1 MKLKMLNTIFQ
12 RINIVI
18 FFIIIFSPF
27 LVMICG
33 QKTVF
38 SYTEKRSLAAFPSI
52 PMNVSEVRRFFSN
65 VDSYLDD
72 HFGFREWMVYRYQRE
87 VRKRFADV
95 GTLTKVI
102 KGTDDWYFFSGDGQ
116 LMDYTGGNL
125 LSKSDLRKWLETHRA
140 KQQWLEKQGI
150 RYLFIVPP
158 SKMTVYEEFLG
169 EPWLSQKGMTRL
181 SQIKNTLEER
191 DHASFLDLS
200 PSLIRA
206 KDNEHLYF
214 KSDTHWTEYGA
225 YLGYLSIADKIES
238 IFEGSRFKRDFTFSK
253 TMTRICK
260 KMGGRCGDLTN
271 MTLDYDSF
279 SESFKI
285 ANGFSSCTDAQGYDY
300 RLSGIDMNNPDPY
313 IAKTCSTGT
322 LKALVFRDS
331 FFEAV
336 EPYLSENFKEIIYLW
351 KGYDPK
357 NVEELISTF
366 KPDIVIEETG
376 QRTL

>member
-1 MKLKMLNTIFQ
+1 MKNKILNIIFQ

-18 FFIIIFSPF
+18 FFIVIFSPC

-38 SYTEKRSLAAFPSI
+38 SYTEKRLLAAFPSI
-52 PMNVSEVRRFFSN
+52 PTNVSEVRRFFSG

-72 HFGFREWMVYRYQRE
+72 HFGFREWMVYRYQKE
-87 VRKRFADV
+87 IRKRFADV

-102 KGTDDWYFFSGDGQ
+102 KGTDDWYF
-116 LMDYTGGNL
+116 YTGDNQLENYTGRDL
-125 LSKSDLRKWLETHRA
+125 LSKSDLKKWMGTYRA
-140 KQQWLEKQGI
+140 KLQWLEKQGI

-158 SKMTVYEEFLG
+158 NKITVYGEFLG
-169 EPWLSQKGMTRL
+169 DPWLSQKGTTRL
-181 SQIKNTLEER
+181 SQIKNALEES
-191 DHASFLDLS
+191 DQASFLDLS
-200 PSLIRA
+200 PSLIGQ

-238 IFEGSRFKRDFTFSK
+238 MFEGSGFKRAFTFSE
-253 TMTRICK
+253 TMTRTCEK
-260 KMGGRCGDLTN
+260 KRKSCGDLTN
-271 MTLDYDSF
+271 MTLDYVSF
-279 SESFKI
+279 SESFRI
-285 ANGFSSCTDAQGYDY
+285 ANEFSSCTDDQDYDY
-300 RLSGIDMNNPDPY
+300 RLSGVDMNTADPY

-331 FFEAV
+331 FFRAV

-351 KGYDPK
+351 KGFDPK
-357 NVEELISTF
+357 NVEELISTL
-366 KPDIVIEETG
+366 KPDIVIEERG
-376 QRTL
+376 ERKL